1 MKKILLDTNAY
12 VAFMKGSPEVLDAIA
27 EADLVLM
34 SVVVLGE
41 LFTGF
46 YGGSK
51 FQRNKEQLDI
61 FLEKSKVKLLNVTY
75 ETSEVFGEIK
85 NKLKK
90 AGTPIPIN
98 DVWIAAQAIET
109 GSKLATLDDHFDR
122 ISGIR
127 ETRLKSSPGR

>member
-12 VAFMKGSPEVLDAIA
+12 VAFMKGSPEMLDAIA
-27 EADLVLM
+27 EADLVFM
-34 SVVVLGE
+34 SAIVLGE

-46 YGGSK
+46 YGGLK
-51 FQRNKEQLDI
+51 FHRNREQLDV
-61 FLEKSKVKLLNVTY
+61 FLGKSKVKLLQVTY
-75 ETSEVFGEIK
+75 ETAEVFGEIK

-127 ETRLKSSPGR
+127 RIAFRPSSVD

>member
-90 AGTPIPIN
+90 AGTPVPIN

-127 ETRLKSSPGR
+127 KTRLKSSPGR